1 MNEKTA
7 RKSRQSAEPASM
19 PEPKK
24 AYIFFNCDEAKS
36 DHTKNIFYNHEV
48 FRETKGSL
56 KALWTKVQ
64 IEMAAGRV
72 TIDEANLDKV
82 RTSILDGDPT
92 EASQYIHCGVIH
104 SFDCY

>member
-1 MNEKTA
+1 MSEKTT
-7 RKSRQSAEPASM
+7 RKGRHSAEPASM

-24 AYIFFNCDEAKS
+24 AYIFFNCDEEKN

-48 FRETKGSL
+48 FCETQKSL

-64 IEMAAGRV
+64 MEVAAGRIA
-72 TIDEANLDKV
+72 IDEANLDKV

-92 EASQYIHCGVIH
+92 EASQYIRCGVIH
-104 SFDCY
+104 SFDRY